1 MFRLQDYPQ
10 LKNNFFLQGND
21 AGASRR
27 LRGKVA
33 LLVVFLKRT
42 PGDWPDERKQACY
55 RAINESQT
63 FLQKEAGK
71 FHAPLELT
79 GYHFEVSV
87 PANADPKDGFRLI
100 KDYFQAEDMESLQK
114 SYEQMLQADEAAFLL
129 LFDDDGR
136 SFAVKQDKC
145 DPYASQELSV
155 IFFVGD
161 DEKELSFAMTHE
173 LLHQF
178 GAVDFYF
185 PERVRQTAERY
196 LPDNVMRSRCYVVDD
211 LTAFLVGWRE
221 TLSAYV
227 LCFLQ
232 DTMWITRS
240 LYSQLLSDEWKKE
253 K

>member
-1 MFRLQDYPQ
+1 
-10 LKNNFFLQGND
+10 
-21 AGASRR
+21 
-27 LRGKVA
+27 
-33 LLVVFLKRT
+33 
-42 PGDWPDERKQACY
+42 
-55 RAINESQT
+55 
-63 FLQKEAGK
+63 
-71 FHAPLELT
+71 
-79 GYHFEVSV
+79 
-87 PANADPKDGFRLI
+87 
-100 KDYFQAEDMESLQK
+100 
-114 SYEQMLQADEAAFLL
+114 
-129 LFDDDGR
+129 
-136 SFAVKQDKC
+136 
-145 DPYASQELSV
+145 
-155 IFFVGD
+155 
-161 DEKELSFAMTHE
+161 MTHE